1 MTKDDQLKS
10 FFLSGHIEGISY
22 LLLLFVAMPL
32 KYMAD
37 LPIAVKIAGLIHGFL
52 FIWFMYEIFMVYSSK
67 KLSFVKAGVAVLA
80 SLVPFATFF
89 LERIVFGRKADLNK

>member
-1 MTKDDQLKS
+1 MTKDAQLKR

-37 LPIAVKIAGLIHGFL
+37 MPEAVKIAGMIHGFL
-52 FIWFMYEIFMVYSSK
+52 FVWFVYEIFSVFIAK
-67 KLSFVKAGVAVLA
+67 KLSFSKSLLAGVA
-80 SLVPFATFF
+80 SLIPFATFF
-89 LERIVFGRKADLNK
+89 LEKIVFGRKAD